1 MTRCFRAAASAAL
14 ACCLAACA
22 SLQGHAPAGGP
33 DAGAWQAHREALLQ
47 LPGWEFSGR
56 VGIVTAKD
64 GGSGS
69 LDWKQLGDDLTFDFR
84 GPLGAGAIHIQSQG
98 GMLVVQTSRGDSF
111 ITDDPERDIEQR
123 LKVPLPVLSMRYWML
138 GVPDPHADF
147 DQALDA
153 HGELASFTQRGWQ
166 VQYQEYAVVQGLS
179 LPVKLSLT
187 RDDVRIKVAISDWTL
202 TPAAP

>member
-1 MTRCFRAAASAAL
+1 MSPRLRAASAAL

-22 SLQGHAPAGGP
+22 SLQGHAPVGAP
-33 DAGAWQAHREALLQ
+33 DAAAWQAHRDALLKI
-47 LPGWEFSGR
+47 PGWELTGR

-69 LDWKQLGDDLTFDFR
+69 LDWKQDGDDLTFDFR
-84 GPLGAGAIHIQSQG
+84 GPLGAGAIHIQG
-98 GMLVVQTSRGDSF
+98 DADALVVQTSRGDSF

-138 GVPDPHADF
+138 GVPDPHAHF
-147 DQALDA
+147 DQVLDA
-153 HGELASFTQRGWQ
+153 DGELTSFSQRGWQ
-166 VQYQEYAVVQGLS
+166 VQYQEYAAVQGVS

-187 RDDVRIKVAISDWTL
+187 RGDVRIKVAISDWTL
-202 TPAAP
+202 PPAAP